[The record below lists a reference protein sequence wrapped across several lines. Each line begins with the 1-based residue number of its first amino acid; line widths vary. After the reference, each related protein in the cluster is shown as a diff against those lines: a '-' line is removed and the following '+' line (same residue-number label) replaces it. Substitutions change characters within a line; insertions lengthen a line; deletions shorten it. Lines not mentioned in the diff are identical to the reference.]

1 MKAWGLTDSG
11 DQEETVGSP
20 PTFSHVAADSGR
32 LGAATW
38 RLLLPDWEALSALS
52 SATDLGGCARPV
64 WGNRAENPVNASY
77 LCGPC
82 KHSFS
87 ACSQESRKNVLTL
100 TGMGMKKRLR
110 DEKVAKLLG
119 INVSYVYSDSGNK

>member
-1 MKAWGLTDSG
+1 MAL
-11 DQEETVGSP
+11 P

-77 LCGPC
+77 LCGPRT
-82 KHSFS
+82 HSFS
-87 ACSQESRKNVLTL
+87 ACSQESKKNVLTL
-100 TGMGMKKRLR
+100 TGMGIEEQTMR
-110 DEKVAKLLG
+110 DEKAVKLLG
-119 INVSYVYSDSGNK
+119 INVSYHGVF